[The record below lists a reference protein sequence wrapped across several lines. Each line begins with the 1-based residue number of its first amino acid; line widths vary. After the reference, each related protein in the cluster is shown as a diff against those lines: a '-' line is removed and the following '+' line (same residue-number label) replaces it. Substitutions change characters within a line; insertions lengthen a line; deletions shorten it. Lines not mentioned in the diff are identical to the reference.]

1 MRIDERVRLCIILL
15 LKIYYSERRSTCE
28 WKTYSGRSNNFK
40 LHTTATPSGSFIAI
54 GFLLY
59 EATQISGF

>member
-1 MRIDERVRLCIILL
+1 MYYIIL
-15 LKIYYSERRSTCE
+15 KFYYGERRSTCE
-28 WKTYSGRSNNFK
+28 WKTYSGRPNNFK
-40 LHTTATPSGSFIAI
+40 LHTIATPSGSFIAI